1 MLVCRFAN
9 ANLIILLGHICF
21 SLDIDDGE
29 IEIKRMSNQN
39 IRGMIGKHIAQ
50 VSI

>member
-1 MLVCRFAN
+1 MH
-9 ANLIILLGHICF
+9 LIFLLEHICF
-21 SLDIDDGE
+21 SLDIDNGE
-29 IEIKRMSNQN
+29 IEIKRMSNQK